1 MIGAQ
6 THVHRFLDIDYLCK
20 FHMKE
25 QKNVFSQP
33 KGSNMLNS
41 IKTDIKAKYYIL
53 NVICKK
59 QKNNSGSNIM
69 C

>member
-1 MIGAQ
+1 
-6 THVHRFLDIDYLCK
+6 
-20 FHMKE
+20 MKE

-41 IKTDIKAKYYIL
+41 IKTDIEAKYYIL

-59 QKNNSGSNIM
+59 QKNNSGSNIVH
-69 C
+69 